1 MIGILVKCESPYFY
15 ECQKTRKIGEKMS
28 EEKLNN
34 KINIE
39 LDEIQFETLDWKGK
53 EIIVKTF
60 INQADKMFIYNNYAG
75 LFFDEEGMASGRFL
89 SAKYT
94 FMLSVLGLCTNIET
108 KDLDLDT
115 MVASGLWYQIVS
127 KISNY
132 DRVNKDLYALTKMMS
147 EERLVKKSIGQIVDE
162 TVTKVIDFVSKLD
175 EYQVDEELKSLVDE
189 FKGGVKKLEDNGIIV
204 PENIS
209 QKSE

>member
-1 MIGILVKCESPYFY
+1 
-15 ECQKTRKIGEKMS
+15 MS

-34 KINIE
+34 KVNIE
-39 LDEIQFETLDWKGK
+39 LNKIQFKTLDWKGE

-60 INQADKMFIYNNYAG
+60 IDQTDKMFIYNNYAG
-75 LFFDEEGMASGRFL
+75 LFFDEEGVASGRFL

-94 FMLSVLGLCTNIET
+94 FMLSLLGLCTNIET
-108 KDLDLDT
+108 KDLNLDT
-115 MVASGLWYQIVS
+115 IVASGLWHQIVS

-147 EERLVKKSIGQIVDE
+147 EERLVKKSIGQIIDE
-162 TVTKVIDFVSKLD
+162 IATKVIDFVSKLD
-175 EYQVDEELKSLVDE
+175 EHQVDEELKSLVGE
-189 FKGGVKKLEDNGIIV
+189 FKDGVKKLEDSGIVV
-204 PENIS
+204 PKNIS